1 MIILSRNEKNSTWQ
15 KWQNYLQINIEWT
28 VMHKI
33 WIYEQLCIFNE
44 HINPFVVYIC
54 ITHIYIYIYVQQRI
68 AFQLYIY
75 MACRVGTYEI

>member
-1 MIILSRNEKNSTWQ
+1 MIILSRNEKNSIWQ

-28 VMHKI
+28 IMYKI
-33 WIYEQLCIFNE
+33 WTYEQLCIFNE

-54 ITHIYIYIYVQQRI
+54 ITHIFTYK

-75 MACRVGTYEI
+75 MACRVGIWNIN